1 MFPFLIQN
9 SNILKL
15 LNINF
20 LVLGVLVL
28 TKEEITNEE
37 FRKSLIY
44 YQQYKE
50 TLFLGFL
57 FIFLFEL
64 IVNFI
69 FYNSLS
75 LSNSF
80 KNIKFVKEVNLNE
93 KNRVYLLRREKFVWI
108 YYWFTL
114 FYRHCKVLR
123 GLQVLVYYC
132 SYFLY

>member
-20 LVLGVLVL
+20 VVLGILVV

-50 TLFLGFL
+50 TAFVGFL

-64 IVNFI
+64 ILNFV
-69 FYNSLS
+69 FYNHLNAA
-75 LSNSF
+75 NSF
-80 KNIKFVKEVNLNE
+80 KNIRFVKEVNLNE
-93 KNRVYLLRREKFVWI
+93 KNRVYLLRREKFDWI
-108 YYWFTL
+108 YY
-114 FYRHCKVLR
+114 
-123 GLQVLVYYC
+123 
-132 SYFLY
+132 

>member
-57 FIFLFEL
+57 FIFIFEL

-69 FYNSLS
+69 FYNNLS

-80 KNIKFVKEVNLNE
+80 NNIRFVKEVNLNE
-93 KNRVYLLRREKFVWI
+93 KNRIYLLRREKFAWI
-108 YYWFTL
+108 YY
-114 FYRHCKVLR
+114 
-123 GLQVLVYYC
+123 
-132 SYFLY
+132 

>member
-20 LVLGVLVL
+20 VVLGILVV

-50 TLFLGFL
+50 TAFVGFL

-64 IVNFI
+64 ILNFI
-69 FYNSLS
+69 FYNHLN

-80 KNIKFVKEVNLNE
+80 ENVRFVKEVNLNE
-93 KNRVYLLRREKFVWI
+93 KNRVYLLRREKFDWI
-108 YYWFTL
+108 YY
-114 FYRHCKVLR
+114 
-123 GLQVLVYYC
+123 
-132 SYFLY
+132 

>member
-9 SNILKL
+9 SNILKM

-20 LVLGVLVL
+20 LVLGILVI

-64 IVNFI
+64 IINFI
-69 FYNSLS
+69 FYNHLS
-75 LSNSF
+75 ARNSF
-80 KNIKFVKEVNLNE
+80 SSIRFVKEVNLNE
-93 KNRVYLLRREKFVWI
+93 KNRVYLLRREKFDWI
-108 YYWFTL
+108 YY
-114 FYRHCKVLR
+114 
-123 GLQVLVYYC
+123 
-132 SYFLY
+132 

>member
-108 YYWFTL
+108 YY
-114 FYRHCKVLR
+114 
-123 GLQVLVYYC
+123 
-132 SYFLY
+132 